1 MIKIEESMKKVFL
14 VLLVVFVSLNMQAQS
29 EYISSSRVVDA
40 DRFENLEN
48 DGGLLLLSIHNDLVI
63 NVTNANKK
71 VKIENRGK
79 NLEGMYEY
87 YIIVDSED
95 TRTPKVEVSRRGSV
109 YKTEFVQA
117 VKSDFL
123 IAYRL
128 EEVMNPIRLD
138 NQTRPNDARLNA
150 EEAEL
155 EFTTTIKKLQVL
167 VNPKLGAKLETK
179 ISPSDNNITITT
191 VVIPVSVIREAE
203 ESMNVAQKEFEN
215 HEKWLEDAKDKA
227 TDADWDKLDEL
238 EKRSEESSAFY
249 RGLMNVEIFGEGT
262 NQLSIDISDLGP
274 RSKKCYAVLPLTIEK
289 EIFRTECSVRVN
301 EGGKL
306 FGMRKYK
313 EAKEAY
319 MSALKAEGATA
330 EIKPTI
336 QTSISVCDSCIMYE
350 SLAAKSIKK
359 IGELRKAGL
368 ATQEE
373 VARYASAAI
382 EFMQILDMYNPS
394 DFYHERIGKLNNMME
409 GMPLKVLFTIVEW
422 KTLQE
427 GSYIPDVE
435 IWIYK
440 GEEQISSS
448 TFSSSRKFKKI
459 VEKHGV
465 DYTQIGISD
474 IQGQVEIELDRKSL
488 PKGFVFRSKERKD
501 VKVSYIDM
509 EDLMRQAVGTFME
522 KRFRLKMYA
531 K

>member
-1 MIKIEESMKKVFL
+1 MTIY
-14 VLLVVFVSLNMQAQS
+14 AQS
-29 EYISSSRVVDA
+29 EYISSSRIMDA
-40 DRFENLEN
+40 DRFENLDN
-48 DGGLLLLSIHNDLVI
+48 NGGLLLLSLHNDLVI
-63 NVTNANKK
+63 NVTNAKKK

-79 NLEGMYEY
+79 NTEGMYEY

-117 VKSDFL
+117 IKPDFL

-191 VVIPVSVIREAE
+191 VVIPISIIRDAE
-203 ESMNVAQKEFEN
+203 KNMNVAQKDFEN

-227 TDADWDKLDEL
+227 TDEDWEKLDEL
-238 EKRSEESSAFY
+238 EKRKEESIAFY
-249 RGLMNVEIFGEGT
+249 RNLMNVEIFGEGT

-313 EAKEAY
+313 GAKEAY

-330 EIKPTI
+330 DIKPTI
-336 QTSISVCDSCIMYE
+336 QSSISVCDSCIMYE

-359 IGELRKAGL
+359 IGELRKAGS

-382 EFMQILDMYNPS
+382 EFMQILNMYNPC
-394 DFYHERIGKLNNMME
+394 DFYDERISKLDNMMS

-422 KTLQE
+422 KTLSE
-427 GSYIPDVE
+427 GGKISDVE
-435 IWIYK
+435 IWAYNGK
-440 GEEQISSS
+440 EQISSS
-448 TFSSSRKFKKI
+448 IFSSTRKFKKI
-459 VEKHGV
+459 VEKQGLY
-465 DYTQIGISD
+465 YTQLGVSD
-474 IQGQVEIELDRKSL
+474 FQGKVEVELDRKNL
-488 PKGFVFRSKERKD
+488 PKGFVFRPKDRKD
-501 VKVSYIDM
+501 IKVNYIDM
-509 EDLMRQAVGTFME
+509 KDLMRQAVGTFME
-522 KRFRLKMYA
+522 KRFRLKMYV

>member
-1 MIKIEESMKKVFL
+1 MKKI
-14 VLLVVFVSLNMQAQS
+14 LLTLFTAFFSMTIYAQS
-29 EYISSSRVVDA
+29 EYISSSRIIDA
-40 DRFENLEN
+40 DRFENLDN
-48 DGGLLLLSIHNDLVI
+48 NGGLLLLSLHNDLII

-79 NLEGMYEY
+79 NMEGMYEY

-117 VKSDFL
+117 IKPDFL

-155 EFTTTIKKLQVL
+155 EFTTTIKNLQVL

-179 ISPSDNNITITT
+179 TSPSDNNITITT
-191 VVIPVSVIREAE
+191 VIIPISVIKDAE
-203 ESMNVAQKEFEN
+203 EKMNVAQKNFEDY
-215 HEKWLEDAKDKA
+215 EKWLEQAKEKA

-238 EKRSEESSAFY
+238 ESRSEESSSFY
-249 RGLMNVEIFGEGT
+249 RNLMNVEIFGEGT

-319 MSALKAEGATA
+319 MNALKAEGATT

-336 QTSISVCDSCIMYE
+336 HTSISVCDSCIMYE
-350 SLAAKSIKK
+350 NFAAKSIKK

-368 ATQEE
+368 ATQEK

-382 EFMQILDMYNPS
+382 EFMQILNMYNPS
-394 DFYHERIGKLNNMME
+394 DFYQERISKLDNMMS

-422 KTLQE
+422 RTLSE
-427 GSYIPDVE
+427 GVNISDVE
-435 IWIYK
+435 IWAYN
-440 GEEQISSS
+440 GNEQISPSIFSS
-448 TFSSSRKFKKI
+448 TRKIKKI
-459 VEKHGV
+459 VEKQGI
-465 DYTQIGISD
+465 DYKQLGMSD
-474 IQGQVEIELDRKSL
+474 FQGKVEIELDRKNL
-488 PKGFVFRSKERKD
+488 PKGFVFRPKERKD
-501 VKVSYIDM
+501 IKVNYIDTR
-509 EDLMRQAVGTFME
+509 DLLRQAAGTFME
-522 KRFRLKMYA
+522 KRFRLKMYV

>member
-1 MIKIEESMKKVFL
+1 MKKVFL
-14 VLLVVFVSLNMQAQS
+14 IWLAVFVSLTIQAQS

-40 DRFENLEN
+40 DRFENLEK

-63 NVTNANKK
+63 NVTNANKR

-79 NLEGMYEY
+79 NVEGMYEY

-155 EFTTTIKKLQVL
+155 EFTTTIKNLQVH
-167 VNPKLGAKLETK
+167 VSPKLGAKLETK

-191 VVIPVSVIREAE
+191 VVIPIAVIRDAE
-203 ESMNVAQKEFEN
+203 DKMNVAQKNFEDY
-215 HEKWLEDAKDKA
+215 EKWLEQAKDKA
-227 TDADWDKLDEL
+227 TDSDWDKLDEL
-238 EKRSEESSAFY
+238 EEVSEESAALY
-249 RGLMNVEIFGEGT
+249 RNLMSVEIFGEGT

-313 EAKEAY
+313 EAKDAY
-319 MSALKAEGATA
+319 SSALTAEGATA
-330 EIKPTI
+330 EIKSTI
-336 QTSISVCDSCIMYE
+336 NTSIAICDTCIFYE
-350 SLAAKSIKK
+350 ELAVKAIQK
-359 IGELRKAGL
+359 IGEMRKTGV
-368 ATQEE
+368 ATQAE
-373 VARYASAAI
+373 VAKYASAAI
-382 EFMQILDMYNPS
+382 DFMKIVNMHNP
-394 DFYHERIGKLNNMME
+394 DNFYVERIDILE
-409 GMPLKVLFTIVEW
+409 SLLEDMPLKILFTIIEW
-422 KTLQE
+422 KTLRE
-427 GSYIPDVE
+427 GGCIPEVE
-435 IWIYK
+435 VWAYS
-440 GEEQISSS
+440 GSQQISSS
-448 TFSSSRKFKKI
+448 MFLSDRKFKKI
-459 VEKHGV
+459 VERNGSNYK
-465 DYTQIGISD
+465 
-474 IQGQVEIELDRKSL
+474 QVSLSGFDGKAEIELDRKNL
-488 PKGFVFRSKERKD
+488 PTGFLFRPKARKD
-501 VKVSYIDM
+501 IKITYIDLP
-509 EDLMRQAVGTFME
+509 ELLRLSVGTYME
-522 KRFRLKMYA
+522 RRFRLKMYT

>member
-1 MIKIEESMKKVFL
+1 MKKSFL
-14 VLLVVFVSLNMQAQS
+14 MLFVAFVSLTLQAQS

-79 NLEGMYEY
+79 NIDGIYEY

-95 TRTPKVEVSRRGSV
+95 TRTPKVEISRRGSV

-117 VKSDFL
+117 VKPDFL

-155 EFTTTIKKLQVL
+155 EFTTTIKNLQVH
-167 VNPKLGAKLETK
+167 VNPKLEAKLETK
-179 ISPSDNNITITT
+179 TSPSDNNITITT
-191 VVIPVSVIREAE
+191 VVIPVSVIRDAE
-203 ESMNVAQKEFEN
+203 RKMNVALKDFKN
-215 HEKWLEDAKDKA
+215 HEKWLENAKDKA

-238 EKRSEESSAFY
+238 EKVSEESVSLY
-249 RGLMNVEIFGEGT
+249 RNLMSVEIFGEGT

-306 FGMRKYK
+306 FDMRKYK
-313 EAKEAY
+313 EAKDAY
-319 MSALKAEGATA
+319 INALKAEGATP

-336 QTSISVCDSCIMYE
+336 QTSIALCDSCIMYE
-350 SLAAKSIKK
+350 NFAAKSIKK
-359 IGELRKAGL
+359 IGELRQAGT

-382 EFMQILDMYNPS
+382 EFMQILNMYNPC
-394 DFYHERIGKLNNMME
+394 DFYNERISKLGNMMA

-422 KTLQE
+422 KTLHE
-427 GSYIPDVE
+427 GSNIPDVE
-435 IWIYK
+435 IWAYN
-440 GEEQISSS
+440 GDEPISSS
-448 TFSSSRKFKKI
+448 VFSTGRKFKKI
-459 VEKHGV
+459 VEKQGQ
-465 DYTQIGISD
+465 DYTQIGASD
-474 IQGQVEIELDRKSL
+474 INGKVEVELDRKNL
-488 PKGFVFRSKERKD
+488 PKGFVFHPKENKAI
-501 VKVSYIDM
+501 KINYIDM
-509 EDLMRQAVGTFME
+509 KDLMRQAVGTYME
-522 KRFRLKMYA
+522 KRFRLKMYT

>member
-1 MIKIEESMKKVFL
+1 MIKIEGSMKKVFW
-14 VLLVVFVSLNMQAQS
+14 VLLAVFVCLNMQAQS

-40 DRFENLEN
+40 DRFESLEN

-79 NLEGMYEY
+79 NTEGMYEY

-117 VKSDFL
+117 IKPDFL

-155 EFTTTIKKLQVL
+155 EFTTTIKNLQVH
-167 VNPKLGAKLETK
+167 VNPNLEAKLETQ

-191 VVIPVSVIREAE
+191 VVIPISIIRDAE
-203 ESMNVAQKEFEN
+203 EKMKIAQKNFED
-215 HEKWLEDAKDKA
+215 HEKWLEESNDRA
-227 TDADWDKLDEL
+227 TDTDWDKLDEL
-238 EKRSEESSAFY
+238 EKISEESAAFY
-249 RGLMNVEIFGEGT
+249 RNLMNVEIFGEGT
-262 NQLSIDISDLGP
+262 NHLSIDISDLGP

-313 EAKEAY
+313 EAKDAY
-319 MSALKAEGATA
+319 ISALTAEGATS

-336 QTSISVCDSCIMYE
+336 QTSISLCDSCIVYE
-350 SLAAKSIKK
+350 NFAAKSIRK
-359 IGELRKAGL
+359 IGELRKAGS

-382 EFMQILDMYNPS
+382 EFMQILNMYNPT
-394 DFYHERIGKLNNMME
+394 DFYSERIEKLDNMMDE
-409 GMPLKVLFTIVEW
+409 MPLKVLFTIVEW
-422 KTLQE
+422 KTLHE
-427 GSYIPDVE
+427 GSKIPEVE
-435 IWIYK
+435 IWAYN
-440 GEEQISSS
+440 GEEHISS
-448 TFSSSRKFKKI
+448 FVLSSSRKFKKL
-459 VEKHGV
+459 VEKQGL
-465 DYTQIGISD
+465 DYKQIGISD
-474 IQGQVEIELDRKSL
+474 SQGKVEVELDRNKL
-488 PKGFVFRSKERKD
+488 PKGFVFHPKNRKD
-501 VKVSYIDM
+501 VKINYMDM
-509 EDLMRQAVGTFME
+509 KDLMRQAVGTFME
-522 KRFRLKMYA
+522 KRFRLKMFT

>member
-1 MIKIEESMKKVFL
+1 MRKILF
-14 VLLVVFVSLNMQAQS
+14 VLFIALISLTTYAQS

-48 DGGLLLLSIHNDLVI
+48 DGGLLLLSVHNDLVI

-79 NLEGMYEY
+79 NVEGMYEY

-117 VKSDFL
+117 VKPDFL

-155 EFTTTIKKLQVL
+155 EFTTTIKNLQVL
-167 VNPKLGAKLETK
+167 VNPELGAKIETK

-191 VVIPVSVIREAE
+191 VIIQVSVIRDAE
-203 ESMNVAQKEFEN
+203 KNMNVAQKDFES

-238 EKRSEESSAFY
+238 EKRSEESAAFY
-249 RGLMNVEIFGEGT
+249 RNLMSVEIFGEGT

-336 QTSISVCDSCIMYE
+336 QTSVSLCDSCMMYE
-350 SLAAKSIKK
+350 NLAAKSIKK
-359 IGELRKAGL
+359 IGELRKVGL

-382 EFMQILDMYNPS
+382 EFMQVLNMYNPC
-394 DFYHERIGKLNNMME
+394 DFYQERIEKLDNMIA

-422 KTLQE
+422 KTLRE
-427 GSYIPDVE
+427 GLSISDVE
-435 IWIYK
+435 IWAYNGK
-440 GEEQISSS
+440 EQITSSV
-448 TFSSSRKFKKI
+448 FSSSRKFKKI
-459 VEKHGV
+459 VEKQGL
-465 DYTQIGISD
+465 DYRQVGISD
-474 IQGQVEIELDRKSL
+474 SQGKVEVELDRKNL
-488 PKGFVFRSKERKD
+488 PKGFVFRPKERKD
-501 VKVSYIDM
+501 VKVNYIDM
-509 EDLMRQAVGTFME
+509 KDLMRQAVGTFME
-522 KRFRLKMYA
+522 KRFRLKMYT

>member
-1 MIKIEESMKKVFL
+1 MKKYFF
-14 VLLVVFVSLNMQAQS
+14 VLLAVFASLTIQAQS

-40 DRFENLEN
+40 DRFENLDN

-79 NLEGMYEY
+79 NVEGMYEY

-95 TRTPKVEVSRRGSV
+95 TRTPKIEVSRRGSV

-117 VKSDFL
+117 VKPDFL

-155 EFTTTIKKLQVL
+155 EFTTTIKNLQVL
-167 VNPKLGAKLETK
+167 VNPKLGAKLEIK
-179 ISPSDNNITITT
+179 ISPSDNNITKTT
-191 VVIPVSVIREAE
+191 VVIPISVIREAKE
-203 ESMNVAQKEFEN
+203 KMNTAQKDFEE

-238 EKRSEESSAFY
+238 EKISEESTALY
-249 RGLMNVEIFGEGT
+249 RNLMSVEIFGEGT

-336 QTSISVCDSCIMYE
+336 ETSISLCDSCIMYE
-350 SLAAKSIKK
+350 NLAAKSIKK
-359 IGELRKAGL
+359 IGELKKTGL

-373 VARYASAAI
+373 VARYASAAV
-382 EFMQILDMYNPS
+382 EFMDIVNSYNPN
-394 DFYHERIGKLNNMME
+394 DFYLERIEKLENLLD
-409 GMPLKVLFTIVEW
+409 GMPLKILFTIVEW
-422 KTLQE
+422 KTLYE
-427 GSYIPDVE
+427 GESLANVE
-435 IWIYK
+435 VWAYN
-440 GEEQISSS
+440 GDSEISSS
-448 TFSSSRKFKKI
+448 TFSSDRKFKKEI
-459 VEKHGV
+459 NNQGAWYK
-465 DYTQIGISD
+465 QIGVSD
-474 IQGQVEIELDRKSL
+474 LQGKTEVELERKQL
-488 PKGFVFRSKERKD
+488 PKGLIFRPKENKD
-501 VKVSYIDM
+501 VKIVYIRM
-509 EDLMRQAVGTFME
+509 PDLMRQATGTYME
-522 KRFRLKMYA
+522 KQFRLKMYV

>member
-1 MIKIEESMKKVFL
+1 MKKILLTLFTVF
-14 VLLVVFVSLNMQAQS
+14 FSISIYAQS
-29 EYISSSRVVDA
+29 EYISSSRIIDA
-40 DRFENLEN
+40 DRFENLDN
-48 DGGLLLLSIHNDLVI
+48 NGGLLLLSVHNDLVI

-79 NLEGMYEY
+79 NIEGMYEY
-87 YIIVDSED
+87 YIIIDSED
-95 TRTPKVEVSRRGSV
+95 TRTPKVEVSRRGNV

-117 VKSDFL
+117 VKPDFL

-155 EFTTTIKKLQVL
+155 EFTTTIKNLQVH

-179 ISPSDNNITITT
+179 TNPSDNNITITT
-191 VVIPVSVIREAE
+191 VIIPISVIQEAE
-203 ESMNVAQKEFEN
+203 KKMHTAQKDFEN
-215 HEKWLEDAKDKA
+215 QEKWLENAKDKA

-238 EKRSEESSAFY
+238 EKMSEECTALY
-249 RGLMNVEIFGEGT
+249 HNLMNVEIFGEGT

-306 FGMRKYK
+306 FEMRKYK

-319 MSALKAEGATA
+319 LSALKAEGATP
-330 EIKPTI
+330 EINSTI
-336 QTSISVCDSCIMYE
+336 QTSISLCDSCSMYE
-350 SLAAKSIKK
+350 NFSAKSIRK
-359 IGELRKAGL
+359 IGELRQAGS

-382 EFMQILDMYNPS
+382 EFLQILNMYNPT
-394 DFYHERIGKLNNMME
+394 DFYSERIDKLNNLMSE
-409 GMPLKVLFTIVEW
+409 MPLKVLFTIVEW
-422 KTLQE
+422 KTLHE
-427 GSYIPDVE
+427 GNQIPNVE
-435 IWIYK
+435 IWAYNGK
-440 GEEQISSS
+440 EQVASFA
-448 TFSSSRKFKKI
+448 FSSNRKFKKT
-459 VEKHGV
+459 VEKNGV
-465 DYTQIGISD
+465 DYFQIGVSD
-474 IQGQVEIELDRKSL
+474 IQGKVEVELDRKKL
-488 PKGFVFRSKERKD
+488 PKGFVFYAKDRKD
-501 VKVSYIDM
+501 IKINYMDM
-509 EDLMRQAVGTFME
+509 RDLMRQAVGTYME
-522 KRFRLKMYA
+522 KRFRLKMYT

>member
-1 MIKIEESMKKVFL
+1 MKKVFL
-14 VLLVVFVSLNMQAQS
+14 VLLAVFVSLNMQAQS

-117 VKSDFL
+117 IKPDFL

-155 EFTTTIKKLQVL
+155 EFTTTIKNLQVL
-167 VNPKLGAKLETK
+167 VNPKLEAKLETK

-191 VVIPVSVIREAE
+191 VVIPISVIRDAE
-203 ESMNVAQKEFEN
+203 EKMNVAQKNFEN
-215 HEKWLEDAKDKA
+215 HEKWLEEAKDKA
-227 TDADWDKLDEL
+227 TDADWDRLDEL
-238 EKRSEESSAFY
+238 EKISEESAAFY
-249 RGLMNVEIFGEGT
+249 RNLMNVEIFGEGT

-313 EAKEAY
+313 EAKDAY
-319 MSALKAEGATA
+319 ISALTAEGATS

-336 QTSISVCDSCIMYE
+336 QTSISLCDSCIVYE
-350 SLAAKSIKK
+350 NFVAKSIRK
-359 IGELRKAGL
+359 IGELRKVGS

-382 EFMQILDMYNPS
+382 EFMQILNMYNPT
-394 DFYHERIGKLNNMME
+394 DFYSERIEKLDNMMAE
-409 GMPLKVLFTIVEW
+409 MPLKVLFTIVEW
-422 KTLQE
+422 KTLHE
-427 GSYIPDVE
+427 GGKIPDVE
-435 IWIYK
+435 IWTYN
-440 GEEQISSS
+440 GEEQISSFA
-448 TFSSSRKFKKI
+448 FSSSRKFKKL
-459 VEKHGV
+459 VEKQGL
-465 DYTQIGISD
+465 DYKQIGISD
-474 IQGQVEIELDRKSL
+474 SQGKVEVELDRNNL
-488 PKGFVFRSKERKD
+488 PKGFVFHPKDRKD
-501 VKVSYIDM
+501 VKINYMDM
-509 EDLMRQAVGTFME
+509 KDLMRQAVGTFME
-522 KRFRLKMYA
+522 KRFRLKMFT

>member
-1 MIKIEESMKKVFL
+1 MKKVFW
-14 VLLVVFVSLNMQAQS
+14 VLLAIFVSLNMQAQS

-117 VKSDFL
+117 VKPDFL

-155 EFTTTIKKLQVL
+155 EFTTTIKNLQVY
-167 VNPKLGAKLETK
+167 VNPNLGAKLESK

-191 VVIPVSVIREAE
+191 VVIPISVLRDAE
-203 ESMNVAQKEFEN
+203 EKMNIAQKNFEG
-215 HEKWLEDAKDKA
+215 HEKWLEESKDKA

-238 EKRSEESSAFY
+238 EKISEESAAFY
-249 RGLMNVEIFGEGT
+249 RNLMNVEIFGEGT
-262 NQLSIDISDLGP
+262 NHLSIDISDLGP
-274 RSKKCYAVLPLTIEK
+274 RSKKCYAVLPLVIEK
-289 EIFRTECSVRVN
+289 EIFRSECSVRMN
-301 EGGKL
+301 EGAKL
-306 FGMRKYK
+306 FEIRKFK
-313 EAKEAY
+313 EALVAY
-319 MSALKAEGATA
+319 QNALTSEGATP
-330 EIKPTI
+330 EIRTML
-336 QTSISVCDSCIMYE
+336 QTEIALCDTCIRYERLASAAIS
-350 SLAAKSIKK
+350 K
-359 IGELRKAGL
+359 INEMRKAGS
-368 ATQEE
+368 ATQAE
-373 VARYASAAI
+373 VARYVTAAI
-382 EFMQILDMYNPS
+382 DFLNILNGSKPDEFYQVRIDKLQSMLS
-394 DFYHERIGKLNNMME
+394 DI
-409 GMPLKVLFTIVEW
+409 PLSIQFTIVEW

-427 GSYIPDVE
+427 GNYIPDVE
-435 IWIYK
+435 IWAYYGINSL
-440 GEEQISSS
+440 SSLMF
-448 TFSSSRKFKKI
+448 TNDKRFEKI
-459 VEKHGV
+459 LKRNGTDFV
-465 DYTQIGISD
+465 QIGISD
-474 IQGQVEIELDRKSL
+474 INGKVEMEFDRNKLPIGIIFRPKKDSGVKIEYKT
-488 PKGFVFRSKERKD
+488 
-501 VKVSYIDM
+501 M
-509 EDLMRQAVGTFME
+509 EDLLRQSRGTYM
-522 KRFRLKMYA
+522 KRQFRLKMYR